1 MKTRIAVALS
11 LGLAA
16 SGPAAAALHVAS
28 DRTVGGFVHI
38 ESVSYD
44 PHAKALYVSEFG
56 TEKLAPDLKDGNGR
70 IVKVSL
76 DGKVIDKQFLPA
88 KGGAPMNK
96 PKGGWV
102 RGNHFWVT
110 DIDGVWEF
118 DLKTR
123 KGRKLAIPDAVFAND
138 PAILENA
145 LYVSDNR
152 GDKLFR
158 IEPAD
163 FLGSKKAPVITTVLA
178 GKGIAPNG
186 LWPARDGMLLMGG
199 FNLKTPNPIYGL
211 GVSGQIKNLTPPLG
225 NIDGLY
231 ELADGSYLGTDWK
244 TGSLFHWSEAGGK
257 QELAKGFKGP
267 ADFCVVPGAKG
278 AMTVFVPDLVQ
289 GQLRIIQLRP

>member
-1 MKTRIAVALS
+1 MKTRIAIALA
-11 LGLAA
+11 LCL
-16 SGPAAAALHVAS
+16 SGKAYAALHVSS
-28 DRTVGGFVHI
+28 DQTVGGFVHI

-56 TEKLAPDLKDGNGR
+56 TEKLDPALKDGQGR
-70 IVKVSL
+70 IVKVGL

-88 KGGAPMNK
+88 KGGEPMNK

-102 RGNHFWVT
+102 RGSRFWVT

-118 DLKTR
+118 DLKTK
-123 KGRKLAIPDAVFAND
+123 KGRKLAIPGAVFAND
-138 PAILENA
+138 PAILGNA

-163 FLGSKKAPVITTVLA
+163 FLGAKKDPTVTTVFS
-178 GKGIAPNG
+178 GRGIDPNG

-199 FNLKTPNPIYGL
+199 FNPKTPNPIYGL
-211 GVSGQIKNLTPPLG
+211 GVSGQVKTLSAPIG

-244 TGSLFHWSEAGGK
+244 TGSLFRWSEKDGM

-278 AMTVFVPDLVQ
+278 AMLVVVPDLVQ
-289 GQLRIIQLRP
+289 GQLRFIQLRP

>member
-1 MKTRIAVALS
+1 MKAALGIALAF
-11 LGLAA
+11 GLQ
-16 SGPAAAALHVAS
+16 PAFAALHVSS
-28 DRTVGGFVHI
+28 DQTVGGFVHI

-56 TEKLAPDLKDGNGR
+56 TEKLAPDLKDGMGR
-70 IVKVSL
+70 IVKVGL
-76 DGKVIDKQFLPA
+76 DGKIIDKQFLPA
-88 KGGAPMNK
+88 KGGEPMNK

-123 KGRKLAIPDAVFAND
+123 KGRKLVIPDAVFAND
-138 PAILENA
+138 PAILGNA

-152 GDKLFR
+152 GDRLFR

-163 FLGSKKAPVITTVLA
+163 FLGAKKAPSITTVFA
-178 GKGIAPNG
+178 GNGIAPNG
-186 LWPARDGMLLMGG
+186 LWPARDGMLLIGG
-199 FNLKTPNPIYGL
+199 FNTTKSPNPIYGL
-211 GVSGQIKNLTPPLG
+211 GVSGQIKNLTPPIG

-244 TGSLFHWSEAGGK
+244 TGSLFHWSEAGGM

-267 ADFCVVPGAKG
+267 ADFCVVPGARG